1 MSGGTGVSVQR
12 IIESLTL
19 LNDLHKQLLDIA
31 EEKKQ
36 VIIKNDVEGLS
47 QLMTKES
54 RLLKQVAEAEGER
67 QQMAQQFLQE
77 KGIRSQLN
85 LTVTEIARLVFQ
97 AEERMELLNIQR
109 DLSDTLHKLKERN
122 VILQELLQQSLSFVE
137 YSLNLYMSRPEDEV
151 VYQHPAQGNSSTP
164 RSMFDTRA

>member
-12 IIESLTL
+12 IIGSLTL

-54 RLLKQVAEAEGER
+54 RLLKQVAEADEER
-67 QQMAQQFLQE
+67 LQATQEFIQE

-97 AEERMELLNIQR
+97 AEERVELLNIQR
-109 DLSDTLHKLKERN
+109 DLSDTLHKLKESN
-122 VILQELLQQSLSFVE
+122 VIIQELLQQSLSFVE

-151 VYQHPAQGNSSTP
+151 VYQHPAQASSSTP